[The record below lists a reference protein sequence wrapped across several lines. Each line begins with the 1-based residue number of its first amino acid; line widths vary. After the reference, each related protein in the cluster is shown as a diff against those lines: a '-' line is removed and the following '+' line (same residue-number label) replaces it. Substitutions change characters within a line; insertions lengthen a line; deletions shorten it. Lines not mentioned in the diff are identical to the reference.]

1 MSLRRSSR
9 RSIVTD
15 KEESSAKSAYVAKR
29 QYNKKNDVIKEAEV
43 ETKKPKKNI
52 VKHINNQNQKK
63 QGDVNEEELK
73 TKPLNIRLYRLQE
86 SKGDYSQD
94 DIAETKKMSKEEKN
108 LLITKKKGKTLV
120 PLQKGVKKRGGGS
133 KGKGK
138 GGKFQIK
145 IKHTEGEDSDKDQED
160 EEDDKN
166 TG

>member
-1 MSLRRSSR
+1 MTSDVAVVKMSVRRSSR

-29 QYNKKNDVIKEAEV
+29 QNNKKNDVVQEPEV
-43 ETKKPKKNI
+43 ETKKPKKNNI
-52 VKHINNQNQKK
+52 VAIVDTQK
-63 QGDVNEEELK
+63 QSNEKELK

-120 PLQKGVKKRGGGS
+120 PLQKGVKKRS
-133 KGKGK
+133 KKPKGK

-145 IKHTEGEDSDKDQED
+145 IKHKDGVS
-160 EEDDKN
+160 
-166 TG
+166 TGFMEPVDI